1 LQRRIQREIEVQQ
14 QFNAA
19 RHPAAGDWS
28 IDCCYTLRSH
38 GSLRAENNPMTF
50 DLVETLALCGLV
62 LFVGYSLQS
71 GIPGLARLNIP
82 APVIGGL
89 LAALVVVAIRALGWP
104 APQFD
109 TTLQRPLLVAF
120 FTTLGF
126 SASYA
131 LLRAGG
137 AQVAL
142 LLALVTGFAIVQN
155 LVGIALAL
163 AFGLPPAMGVLTG
176 SVTLAGGPATGLAF
190 APLFEKA
197 GVESAATIAVA
208 MAMGGIVLGGL
219 VGGPVGT
226 FLIARRGLNGT
237 TSQPVPAPV
246 LAHSSPPVIAEP
258 IGEDPSHVRLALK
271 TLIIVLMA
279 MWIGGGISRLISATG
294 VTLPE
299 YIGAML
305 VAALI
310 RNVDDRTRWFSL
322 SHRALD
328 LLGAVA
334 LSLFLAMA
342 LMTLDLTRLASIAG
356 PLLVMLAVQVVLV
369 AAVCLWPVFPLLG
382 RDYDAAV
389 TTGGFLG
396 FMLGTTANAM
406 AVMRTLVERFGPAP
420 RAFLVAPLV
429 GAFFLDFANALVIT
443 AFLNLLQ

>member
-1 LQRRIQREIEVQQ
+1 
-14 QFNAA
+14 
-19 RHPAAGDWS
+19 
-28 IDCCYTLRSH
+28 
-38 GSLRAENNPMTF
+38 MTF
-50 DLVETLALCGLV
+50 GLVETLALCGLV
-62 LFVGYSLQS
+62 LFLGYFLQS
-71 GIPGLARLNIP
+71 SIPGLARLNIP

-89 LAALVVVAIRALGWP
+89 LAAVVVAVIRAQGWP

-126 SASYA
+126 SASYS

-137 AQVAL
+137 TQVVL
-142 LLALVTGFAIVQN
+142 LLALVTGVAIVQN

-163 AFGLPPAMGVLTG
+163 GLGLPPAVGVLTG
-176 SVTLAGGPATGLAF
+176 SVTLTGGPATGLAF

-197 GVESAATIAVA
+197 GVEAAGTIAVA
-208 MAMGGIVLGGL
+208 TAMGGIVLGGL
-219 VGGPVGT
+219 IGGPVGT
-226 FLIARRGLNGT
+226 FLITRGGLKDS
-237 TSQPVPAPV
+237 TSPAVPARVVTEPD
-246 LAHSSPPVIAEP
+246 SPAIVDDASR
-258 IGEDPSHVRLALK
+258 DRLALQ
-271 TLIIVLMA
+271 TIVIVLVA
-279 MWIGGGISRLISATG
+279 MWIGSGISKLISATG

-322 SHRALD
+322 SHGALD

-334 LSLFLAMA
+334 LSLFLVMA
-342 LMTLDLTRLASIAG
+342 LMTLDLTRLVNIAA
-356 PLLVMLAVQVVLV
+356 PLLVMLVVQVALV
-369 AAVCLWPVFPLLG
+369 AAFCLWPVFQLLG

-389 TTGGFLG
+389 TTGGFFG

-443 AFLNLLQ
+443 TFLNLLQ